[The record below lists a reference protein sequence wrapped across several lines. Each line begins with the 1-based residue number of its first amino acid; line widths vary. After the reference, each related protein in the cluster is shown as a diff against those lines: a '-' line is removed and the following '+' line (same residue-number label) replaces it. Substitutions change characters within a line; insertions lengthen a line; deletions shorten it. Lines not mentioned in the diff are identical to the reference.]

1 MPYTEPQTG
10 PIEGLISLE
19 TLRVA
24 LLDGIDRRGGADGV
38 FVASRR
44 DGRIKGCVIA
54 VGIDEDDDVVLQVDA
69 ENPARLDV
77 IWNDVET
84 ICDAERSDAPVFL
97 KHMRLGLVIGAL
109 VGAGPDEDGD
119 LVLSFDFVEDV
130 LAAHADELA
139 ERASA

>member
-1 MPYTEPQTG
+1 MSDTDPPLG
-10 PIEGLISLE
+10 PIEGLITLE
-19 TLRVA
+19 TLRTA

-44 DGRIKGCVIA
+44 DGRIKGCVVA

-77 IWNDVET
+77 LWNDVET
-84 ICDAERSDAPVFL
+84 ICDAESRDAPVFL
-97 KHMRLGLVIGAL
+97 KHIRLGLIIGAL
-109 VGAGPDEDGD
+109 VGAGPDEAGD

-130 LAAHADELA
+130 LALHADELA
-139 ERASA
+139 TKATA

>member
-1 MPYTEPQTG
+1 MPDTDPPLG
-10 PIEGLISLE
+10 PIEGLITLE
-19 TLRVA
+19 TLRTA

-44 DGRIKGCVIA
+44 DRRIKGCVVA

-69 ENPARLDV
+69 SSPVRLDV
-77 IWNDVET
+77 LWNDVET
-84 ICDAERSDAPVFL
+84 ICDAERSDTPVFL
-97 KHMRLGLVIGAL
+97 KHIRLGLVIGAL
-109 VGAGPDEDGD
+109 VGAGPDQEGD

-139 ERASA
+139 EQVSA